1 VVWCVSG
8 LASFSQFDLQGVL
21 ENFNINPPLGK
32 SDHSVIEMECNL
44 RSISDNKKKTRYKY
58 DKGDYSKLAE
68 LFDVSKN
75 QVYHT
80 WIIRSPTSS
89 RVYYMLV

>member
-1 VVWCVSG
+1 MI
-8 LASFSQFDLQGVL
+8 DLVFTSEEGVL
-21 ENFNINPPLGK
+21 ENLNINSLLGK

-68 LFDVSKN
+68 LLDVNWDEEFSDCIQLMMLKDN
-75 QVYHT
+75 GVNLKT
-80 WIIRSPTSS
+80 FLRSQ
-89 RVYYMLV
+89 